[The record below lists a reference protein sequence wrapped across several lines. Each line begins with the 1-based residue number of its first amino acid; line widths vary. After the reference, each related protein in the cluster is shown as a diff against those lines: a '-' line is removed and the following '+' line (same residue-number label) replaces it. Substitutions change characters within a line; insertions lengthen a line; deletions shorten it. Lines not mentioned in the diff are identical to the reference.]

1 MISLCL
7 KQLRWHCIASALLN
21 EQQYY
26 LFFKFLAL
34 QLFPFLFCR
43 YCSAMGRGRSNDVTG
58 DELVNALRTLTG
70 LELDTMF
77 EDGGKVDKI
86 LPAIE
91 RAFRVVD
98 SGGLFKLSAMEDAF
112 KVFDKNHK
120 NKF

>member
-1 MISLCL
+1 
-7 KQLRWHCIASALLN
+7 
-21 EQQYY
+21 
-26 LFFKFLAL
+26 
-34 QLFPFLFCR
+34 
-43 YCSAMGRGRSNDVTG
+43 MGRGRSNDVTG

-112 KVFDKNHK
+112 KVFDKSHK
-120 NKF
+120 NKFSKASKQERSGYLGVQLPDGGPRPFSQGEQAHACSAHQRCSQSA